1 MIEKIVDKGLAGLS
15 RCFKTAISAY
25 GRGGKLLFVGSPFT
39 CLPFAEFL
47 SYGIR
52 DLPFKVYFSPDADAS
67 RIAVIV
73 LREGYGYNLGEV
85 KKEGDFDIVVLLGGL
100 AMPRSQVGPK
110 EVRKRLLEVS
120 ALDFVVAFCFQGV
133 MHKPEWL
140 NEFKFRYF
148 INADLSRVTLMEG
161 TA

>member
-1 MIEKIVDKGLAGLS
+1 MIEKMVDKGLAGLS
-15 RCFKTAISAY
+15 RCFKAAISAY

-47 SYGIR
+47 SHAIR

-67 RIAVIV
+67 RIATIV
-73 LREGYGYNLGEV
+73 LREGYGYNLGEA

-100 AMPRSQVGPK
+100 AMPKSQVGPK

-120 ALDFVVAFCFQGV
+120 ALDFMVAFCFQGV
-133 MHKPEWL
+133 MYKPEWL

>member
-1 MIEKIVDKGLAGLS
+1 MIEKMVDKGLAGLS

-52 DLPFKVYFSPDADAS
+52 DLPLQVYFSPDADVN
-67 RIAVIV
+67 RIATIV

-85 KKEGDFDIVVLLGGL
+85 KKEGGFDIAVLLGGL
-100 AMPRSQVGPK
+100 AMPRSKVGPK
-110 EVRKRLLEVS
+110 EVRRRLLEVS

-133 MHKPEWL
+133 MYKPEWL
-140 NEFKFRYF
+140 DEFKFRYF

-161 TA
+161 TI